1 MLVNQTPYDLE
12 PGCIGILHSY
22 HVFRFEN
29 SSSVPLDIQVLV
41 YPYPE
46 MVLMDFTQQNTGT
59 EDGSACDCSVFSPL
73 DTAEREKV
81 ESLLDTFQEELNV
94 PDNTTPLIRNC
105 LFIQLRQIHQKT
117 QRTQTLPNVPLCG
130 QLLVYA
136 AAHSFHNISAASVAE
151 QVSPVNPVP
160 KSCFSPE
167 KP

>member
-105 LFIQLRQIHQKT
+105 LFIQLRQIHISGSC
-117 QRTQTLPNVPLCG
+117 RFFDC
-130 QLLVYA
+130 A
-136 AAHSFHNISAASVAE
+136 AAAYPADPIRYGRMSK
-151 QVSPVNPVP
+151 QPG
-160 KSCFSPE
+160 
-167 KP
+167 